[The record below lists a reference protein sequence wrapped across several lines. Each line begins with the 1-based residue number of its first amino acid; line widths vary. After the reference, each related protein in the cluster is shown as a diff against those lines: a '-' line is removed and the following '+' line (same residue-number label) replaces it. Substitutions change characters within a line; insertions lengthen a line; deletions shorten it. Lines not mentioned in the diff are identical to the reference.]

1 MGEPAFAES
10 VVRLHH
16 RIEVVLVNT
25 DGHAHEHVLRA
36 LDDFVVDLEQVAA
49 LQGFESEVIVVEVP
63 VVDDLGIEE
72 FRVVSD
78 DLDHVVC
85 HEGGVLT
92 RDGVDIRVE
101 VFHRL
106 SKGLLGSF
114 VEVGYC
120 DSARQARVVRVRYG
134 VRRCHFRSEVIQF
147 SRGHPVV
154 NSLNDAHGHFGR
166 IDRFVQLVTEFF
178 DPCGDFI
185 ELYRFC
191 AAVALDY

>member
-1 MGEPAFAES
+1 MLG
-10 VVRLHH
+10 
-16 RIEVVLVNT
+16 
-25 DGHAHEHVLRA
+25 A
-36 LDDFVVDLEQVAA
+36 LDDFVINLEQVAA
-49 LQGFESEVIVVEVP
+49 LEGFESEVIVVEVP
-63 VVDDLGIEE
+63 VVDDLRIEE
-72 FRVVSD
+72 FRVVPD
-78 DLDHVVC
+78 NLNHVVC
-85 HEGGVLT
+85 YEGGVFT
-92 RDGVDIRVE
+92 GDGVDVGVE

-120 DSARQARVVRVRYG
+120 DSARQARVVRVRYS
-134 VRRCHFRSEVIQF
+134 VRRCHFRSEVVQF

-154 NSLNDAHGHFGR
+154 YPLNDAHRHFGW

-178 DPCGDFI
+178 DSCSDFI